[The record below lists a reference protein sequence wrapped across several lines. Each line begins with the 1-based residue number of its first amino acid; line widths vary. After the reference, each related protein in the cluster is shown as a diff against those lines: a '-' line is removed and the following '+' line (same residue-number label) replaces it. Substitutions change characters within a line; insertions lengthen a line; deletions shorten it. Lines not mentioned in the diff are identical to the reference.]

1 MKKQRSGSRSR
12 ARTKATPAASAHKTQ
27 AYWLDHPAN
36 VEWVVRAVY
45 LICAVLVVADVFVH
59 KHGPFAIEYVFGFY
73 AWYGFLACVGLVLA
87 AKVLRRVL
95 MRPEDY
101 YDR

>member
-1 MKKQRSGSRSR
+1 MKKQKSRSR
-12 ARTKATPAASAHKTQ
+12 SKTPAKATPAASVPKAQ

-59 KHGPFAIEYVFGFY
+59 KHGPFAIEHVFGFY
-73 AWYGFLACVGLVLA
+73 AWYGFIACVGLVLA